1 MKKNLV
7 ALCALLAIG
16 AAAHAQDT
24 NVNSGS
30 TSGSNSGATSG
41 SSSALNA
48 NNSGNVSATGNENA
62 SRSSSASNSG
72 AQSGSMSGAMGN
84 NVTLNQNVP
93 STQNI
98 NQTGS
103 SSSTSSNSNTN
114 TNVMGGGTNNTDNIK
129 YSGTITNAT
138 TGGTNSTLTTYDNV
152 HYSGTQTI
160 KNVPGIA
167 MSGPASG
174 PCTGA
179 SGSLG
184 LAGPGFGVG
193 LNGAKVDD
201 GCTVRENTRILGQ
214 LYQSLASDNPAKM
227 EAQAALLEG
236 MAIIRNMNAKIGG
249 DYQAKP
255 VQQASAPAPA
265 APAVTQATPA
275 TVAVAPGEPTDP
287 YVRARMGLK

>member
-1 MKKNLV
+1 MKKSLVVLALV
-7 ALCALLAIG
+7 AAVSSAY
-16 AAAHAQDT
+16 AQDT

-41 SSSALNA
+41 SSSNIQ
-48 NNSGNVSATGNENA
+48 SGSATSTAIGNQAA
-62 SRSSSASNSG
+62 SGSQSSSQSG
-72 AQSGSMSGAMGN
+72 AQSGSQSGALGN
-84 NVTLNQNVP
+84 VVNIDQRGPTSTTSTNTNTSTANV
-93 STQNI
+93 
-98 NQTGS
+98 S
-103 SSSTSSNSNTN
+103 SSSR
-114 TNVMGGGTNNTDNIK
+114 NTDNVN
-129 YSGTITNAT
+129 YSGTVTNRVE
-138 TGGTNSTLTTYDNV
+138 GGTYSTVNENV

-179 SGSLG
+179 SGGLG

-236 MAIIRNMNAKIGG
+236 MAIIRNMNAAIGG
-249 DYQAKP
+249 SYAPKP
-255 VQQASAPAPA
+255 QPKTAEAAPA
-265 APAVTQATPA
+265 AEPAKVVTQAPTPILMPA
-275 TVAVAPGEPTDP
+275 TNVAAVAEPTDP
-287 YVRARMGLK
+287 YVRARMGLPKLK